1 MAARTSC
8 AASRWDVGTGAV
20 QWSEGLHRIFGIDPV
35 RFAGTLEAHLEAIH
49 PADRAR
55 VVSEMQESVSASR
68 PFTSRYRILRPDGT
82 TAWLDSQADVAP
94 GSAPGTV
101 AGLRGICQEVD
112 PFPRSNEEAAG

>member
-1 MAARTSC
+1 MARVGHWV
-8 AASRWDVGTGAV
+8 WDVGTGAV

-35 RFAGTLEAHLEAIH
+35 RFAGTLEAHVEAIH

-55 VVSEMQESVSASR
+55 VVAEMHESVSASR

-82 TAWLDSQADVAP
+82 TSWLDSQADVAA
-94 GSAPGTV
+94 GQAPGTV

-112 PFPRSNEEAAG
+112 PFHRSNEEAAG